1 MSEDIPPP
9 VPDVVS
15 MDTLMND
22 HAMLVQREL
31 ATKTFLMDQ
40 LINVPASS
48 LKPALLQWASSGFPP
63 ATILLQLPIDVPE
76 VCSDGIRR
84 NVTDY
89 IEFCMG
95 SDAPQIYVALSS
107 KLSDIMVSYAI
118 VGNTFTAYV
127 SKY

>member
-1 MSEDIPPP
+1 MSEDIPDP